1 MSHEETLGNNI
12 TMVLAIVI
20 SSGHKL
26 MTSQSNMT
34 AYIMYIRDV
43 IIELYTC
50 TFLIKKQE
58 YYEFRKWQAVVPW

>member
-1 MSHEETLGNNI
+1 
-12 TMVLAIVI
+12 
-20 SSGHKL
+20 

-34 AYIMYIRDV
+34 AYIMYIHDV